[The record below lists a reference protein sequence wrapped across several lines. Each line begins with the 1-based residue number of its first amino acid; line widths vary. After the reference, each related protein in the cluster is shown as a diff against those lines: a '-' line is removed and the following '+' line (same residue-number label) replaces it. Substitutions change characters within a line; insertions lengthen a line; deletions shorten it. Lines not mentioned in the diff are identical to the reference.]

1 MKSDRTRS
9 RTNRKDAALRARLLR
24 EARTDP
30 LTGLMNRRWLDEFLV
45 RRPASKRR
53 RPTETAIILADVDG
67 LQAVNR
73 RFGYSA
79 GDRALAGA
87 ARRMAA
93 AAGPDR
99 TVVRFGGD
107 EFVIPCEGLRPAE
120 VKGLALRVI
129 RAASGQNPRGSAASQ
144 PPVSVSASAG
154 VALLKSGSWDR
165 GMQPLLDAAGRA
177 LQRAKTAGGRCMR
190 WSWA

>member
-1 MKSDRTRS
+1 MKSDRAQS
-9 RTNRKDAALRARLLR
+9 RTNRKDAVMHARLLR

-45 RRPASKRR
+45 RRPPSARR
-53 RPTETAIILADVDG
+53 RPTGTAIILADVDG

-73 RFGYSA
+73 RFGYSV

-120 VKGLALRVI
+120 VKALALRVI
-129 RAASGQNPRGSAASQ
+129 RAASGRNLRDSTASH
-144 PPVSVSASAG
+144 PPVAVSASAG
-154 VALLKSGSWDR
+154 VALRKSGSWDR
-165 GMQPLLDAAGRA
+165 GMTPLLDAAGRA
-177 LQRAKTAGGRCMR
+177 LQRAKSAGGRCVR